1 MSEAPDED
9 LTPDE
14 DNGRF
19 VLAFLDPLLV
29 SSGQGRLEVSSR
41 TNTVAICVFVDWGWV
56 KFLRLQLRW
65 VKGGVELTRGL
76 GLGEVLAA
84 PGRPALQS

>member
-9 LTPDE
+9 
-14 DNGRF
+14 NGSF
-19 VLAFLDPLLV
+19 VLAFLDPLFV
-29 SSGQGRLEVSSR
+29 SSGQGRPEVSSR
-41 TNTVAICVFVDWGWV
+41 TNTVAIYVLVDWGWV

-76 GLGEVLAA
+76 GLGEVPAA

>member
-9 LTPDE
+9 
-14 DNGRF
+14 NGSF
-19 VLAFLDPLLV
+19 VLAFLDPLFV
-29 SSGQGRLEVSSR
+29 SSGQGRPEVSSR